1 MLSVGAISFELV
13 GFALA
18 KKGGTGEVDGYSHD
32 MSWTGQLPWLAVE
45 GPRWHW
51 LGRLFLLLTRLKT
64 LVGGPFL
71 ALYTVFSQE
80 KHSLIREP

>member
-1 MLSVGAISFELV
+1 MLSVGAIGFELV

-32 MSWTGQLPWLAVE
+32 MSWIGQLPWLAVE

-51 LGRLFLLLTRLKT
+51 LGC
-64 LVGGPFL
+64 
-71 ALYTVFSQE
+71 FSC
-80 KHSLIREP
+80 